1 VEVGA
6 AGTDLAEQAREA
18 LRLAEARPA
27 ESAARSGL
35 IARQARQE
43 HDLAALSIA
52 ERARGVAAL
61 QLEDPDAALRHLRAA
76 MRLGRQAGSAEL
88 AAEARMSL
96 AFTLNVRGHARRALG
111 EIDAALSGLTGV
123 ARARAQAQ
131 RAAIL
136 NQLGRLDEALPDYQ
150 AALTV
155 LRRADDHV
163 WVQRVLYSRAVLYG
177 YRQEFT
183 AAENDLYEAA
193 DLCAKFE
200 LDLSLGFVHQNLGW
214 ISGLRGDVPAALHY
228 LELAEQRLRAHGAPV
243 GELLADR
250 SELLLSVRLLPE
262 AQQAAAEA
270 VREFEEQH
278 RHIVLPEAR
287 LLLAQAA
294 ILDGEAG
301 RGLSQALAAVRE
313 FGQQGRLRWAALA
326 RFTVLRARLAAG
338 AGPGAGTSS
347 GSAVSV
353 RSLERAADDLAGAGW
368 ATSALSARLLAG
380 QLAAQRGW
388 TSRARAQF
396 ELAARRRG
404 RGTAVQRAQAWHAEA
419 RRRWIDGDASGARA
433 AVRTAL
439 RVTDEHR
446 DGLGATDLRAHASG
460 HRAEV
465 ATFGLR
471 MAFDSGQPA
480 RVLEWAEQ
488 GRASHLTLRPVRPPS
503 DPVLAAALAELRA
516 TVSEIF
522 RLRGSG
528 GNTATLARRQ
538 MELERRIR
546 DYHRRLP
553 AGQADARSRARLV
566 PLLRGA
572 LREAALLEFVELDG
586 TLYAVTVAG
595 GRIRLCPLGPA
606 ARAADLI
613 DRARFALHRLA
624 RHQPSEASKDAAR
637 VLLADAAQRLDDL
650 LLRPVARETADRP
663 LVVVPTGALQ
673 SLPWS
678 ILPSCHGRPV
688 TVTPSAA
695 LWSGGRPDQARPGPV
710 LVAAGPG
717 LPGADTEAQA
727 VSALHR
733 VTALAGPA
741 ATVDVVTARL
751 NGASL
756 AHLAAHGRVHPNN
769 PLFTSLTFADGPL
782 TVYDVE
788 RISQAPQVVVLS
800 ACDVGRSA
808 VRAGDEIIGLSA
820 TFLALGAR
828 HVVAS
833 VVPVPDAET
842 VPLMIAFHRRLAGG
856 QRPMSA
862 LAGAQQQLGGGQPAA
877 MAAAAGFVSIG
888 TSEAPAA

>member
-1 VEVGA
+1 
-6 AGTDLAEQAREA
+6 
-18 LRLAEARPA
+18 
-27 ESAARSGL
+27 
-35 IARQARQE
+35 
-43 HDLAALSIA
+43 
-52 ERARGVAAL
+52 
-61 QLEDPDAALRHLRAA
+61 
-76 MRLGRQAGSAEL
+76 M
-88 AAEARMSL
+88 
-96 AFTLNVRGHARRALG
+96 
-111 EIDAALSGLTGV
+111 
-123 ARARAQAQ
+123 
-131 RAAIL
+131 
-136 NQLGRLDEALPDYQ
+136 
-150 AALTV
+150 
-155 LRRADDHV
+155 
-163 WVQRVLYSRAVLYG
+163 
-177 YRQEFT
+177 T
-183 AAENDLYEAA
+183 AA
-193 DLCAKFE
+193 
-200 LDLSLGFVHQNLGW
+200 
-214 ISGLRGDVPAALHY
+214 
-228 LELAEQRLRAHGAPV
+228 
-243 GELLADR
+243 
-250 SELLLSVRLLPE
+250 
-262 AQQAAAEA
+262 
-270 VREFEEQH
+270 
-278 RHIVLPEAR
+278 
-287 LLLAQAA
+287 
-294 ILDGEAG
+294 
-301 RGLSQALAAVRE
+301 
-313 FGQQGRLRWAALA
+313 
-326 RFTVLRARLAAG
+326 
-338 AGPGAGTSS
+338 
-347 GSAVSV
+347 
-353 RSLERAADDLAGAGW
+353 
-368 ATSALSARLLAG
+368 
-380 QLAAQRGW
+380 
-388 TSRARAQF
+388 
-396 ELAARRRG
+396 
-404 RGTAVQRAQAWHAEA
+404 
-419 RRRWIDGDASGARA
+419 ARA
-433 AVRTAL
+433 AAARTAL
-439 RVTDEHR
+439 RVMDEHR

-503 DPVLAAALAELRA
+503 DPVLAAALSELRA

-528 GNTATLARRQ
+528 GNTAALARRQ
-538 MELERRIR
+538 VELERRIR

-553 AGQADARSRARLV
+553 AGQADAPSRARLV
-566 PLLRGA
+566 PTLRDA

-637 VLLADAAQRLDDL
+637 VLLADAAERLDDL

-695 LWSGGRPDQARPGPV
+695 LWSGGRPDQARPGNGPV

-717 LPGADTEAQA
+717 LPGADAEARA
-727 VSALHR
+727 VSALHQ

-756 AHLAAHGRVHPNN
+756 AHLAAHGRIHPNN

-808 VRAGDEIIGLSA
+808 VRAGDEIMGRQ
-820 TFLALGAR
+820 R
-828 HVVAS
+828 HVPGPRGA
-833 VVPVPDAET
+833 AR
-842 VPLMIAFHRRLAGG
+842 RRLG
-856 QRPMSA
+856 RPRTGRRD
-862 LAGAQQQLGGGQPAA
+862 GAADDRVPPAPGRRPA
-877 MAAAAGFVSIG
+877 PDVRPGRGAAAAGRRPAGRDGRGGRFREHRHQRGPGGVGDASGAGGAGGVRPEIG
-888 TSEAPAA
+888 RFACISSPRRHSSLGKGTQPPGCGGIPG

>member
-1 VEVGA
+1 MAVGA
-6 AGTDLAEQAREA
+6 VGTELAEQAREA

-27 ESAARSGL
+27 ESAARSGQ

-52 ERARGVAAL
+52 ERALGVAAL

-88 AAEARMSL
+88 AAEAQLRL
-96 AFTLNVRGHARRALG
+96 AFALNVRGHGRRALR
-111 EIDAALSGLTGV
+111 EIEAALASLTGV

-228 LELAEQRLRAHGAPV
+228 LDLAEERLRAHGAPV

-262 AQQAAAEA
+262 ALQAAAEA
-270 VREFEEQH
+270 VGEFEEQH

-326 RFTVLRARLAAG
+326 RFTVLRARLAT
-338 AGPGAGTSS
+338 GAGTDRRST
-347 GSAVSV
+347 VSV

-368 ATSALSARLLAG
+368 ASSALSARLLAW
-380 QLAAQRGW
+380 LAAQRGW

-396 ELAARRRG
+396 ELAARWRG

-419 RRRWIDGDASGARA
+419 RRRWIDGDGSGARA

-503 DPVLAAALAELRA
+503 DPVLAAALSDLRA

-538 MELERRIR
+538 LELERRIR

-553 AGQADARSRARLV
+553 AGQANARSRARLV
-566 PLLRGA
+566 PMLRGA

-613 DRARFALHRLA
+613 DRVRFALHRLA

-637 VLLADAAQRLDDL
+637 VLLADAAERLDDL

-695 LWSGGRPDQARPGPV
+695 LWSGGRPDQGRPGNGPV

-717 LPGADTEAQA
+717 LPGADAEARA

-733 VTALAGPA
+733 VTALTGPA
-741 ATVDVVTARL
+741 ATVDAVTARL

-756 AHLAAHGRVHPNN
+756 AHLAAHGRIHPNN

-808 VRAGDEIIGLSA
+808 VRAGDEIMGLSA

-842 VPLMIAFHRRLAGG
+842 VPLMIAFHRRLADG
-856 QRPMSA
+856 QPPMSA
-862 LAGAQQQLGGGQPAA
+862 LAGAQQQLGAGQPAA